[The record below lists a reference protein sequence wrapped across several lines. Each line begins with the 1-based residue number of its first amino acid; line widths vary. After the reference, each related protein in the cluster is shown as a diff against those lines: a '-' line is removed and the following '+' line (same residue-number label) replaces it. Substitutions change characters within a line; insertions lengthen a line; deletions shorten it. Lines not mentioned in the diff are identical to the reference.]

1 MGIILKH
8 TLKNIFGKPGRTLL
22 VLFCF
27 ILCSFIAIFSFDIS
41 NTINSTVTGFMSQM
55 LGTTDVM
62 AEADEEIDFSD
73 PKYPANTTINVKTFT
88 NTKYIHDEETYYIAN
103 ESNINIFSMD
113 LELAAKMK
121 FMTTSTTSFG
131 DEECLVSESYLEAY
145 DVEVGDSITLTD
157 VDKNELTF
165 KIVGTTSD
173 MSKLFPGHA
182 VAITDNAMTKLNPK
196 QSAFMYLVDFEDNSV
211 ALDVYKQL
219 QKEYP
224 RGYMQCVT
232 SSEAIEEQLGN
243 ITKVFMIVLLI
254 CILMVI
260 FVTISVSDRVIC
272 ERMSVIGT
280 FRSLGFS
287 RNVTTA
293 ILLAENAIY
302 GLIGSLIGIGFY
314 SLVRIPIV
322 SSLFNFSDSVGD
334 MNLDVDYG
342 SISPVTVLMVVLAAI
357 FIGCMCSIK
366 EIVKA
371 VKTPI
376 RDIIFANKDTEY
388 KNNKATTIIG
398 ISCLAIGILML
409 FFKEVFACQIIA
421 IIAIEISISILS
433 PYFFIF
439 VGKGL
444 ARVFEKN
451 EKIVPS
457 LAAKE
462 SYTKKNTIGAS
473 ALIAT
478 VVSLCIIVMV
488 YSSSNKY
495 EYENPDLYK
504 ADVTVDGGINGE
516 EMISLQYI
524 ENLPGVTD
532 VEYVYDATDSLEIN
546 GELCDLGDV
555 IPVKE
560 GGFKYYYIGTDIPTN
575 ISEDEVYVTRSL
587 LKKYNLKVGE
597 TYDFTFKKG
606 NPLEFRRSLKVAGI
620 VNYYLPTLFVNYDF
634 FDEIYNTDLVTKV
647 CIKTDNP
654 DETAN
659 TIRRYSSLTKEAVL
673 TSEETQ
679 LKDQEDAKNMVVII
693 NVILVIGCGV
703 TFIGAAGNLLLG
715 FEGRKRECAVLLS
728 TSLSRKRLSLMFL
741 LESFF
746 ASFSAI
752 LLAIPFGFALLIP
765 IKNLFESLNQS
776 ITIHFEFGT
785 MAITLI
791 LMLVAFTLTSIQPIR
806 NLNKMKIAEQL
817 KYE

>member
-27 ILCSFIAIFSFDIS
+27 VLCSFIAIFSFDIK

-62 AEADEEIDFSD
+62 AKVDDEIDFSD
-73 PKYPANTTINVKTFT
+73 SKYPANTTINVKTFT
-88 NTKYIHDEETYYIAN
+88 NTKYIHDEEAYYIAN

-113 LELAAKMK
+113 LDLATKMK

-131 DEECLVSESYLEAY
+131 DDECLVSESYLEAY
-145 DVEVGDSITLTD
+145 NVKVGDSIILTD

-173 MSKLFPGHA
+173 MSKLFKGHA
-182 VAITDNAMTKLNPK
+182 VAVTDNAMTKLNPK
-196 QSAFMYLVDFEDNSV
+196 QSAFMYLIDFEDNSV
-211 ALDVYKQL
+211 ATGIYKDL

-224 RGYMQCVT
+224 RGFFQCVA
-232 SSEAIEEQLGN
+232 SSEAIEEQLSN
-243 ITKVFMIVLLI
+243 VTKIFMIVLLI

-302 GLIGSLIGIGFY
+302 GLIGSLIGIGIY
-314 SLVRIPIV
+314 SMVRIPIA
-322 SSLFNFSDSVGD
+322 SSLFNFSDSVSD
-334 MNLDVDYG
+334 KSLDVDYG
-342 SISPVTVLMVVLAAI
+342 SLSPVTVFLVVFVAI
-357 FIGCMCSIK
+357 LIGCMCSIK

-376 RDIIFANKDTEY
+376 RDIIFANKDTEF

-398 ISCLAIGILML
+398 IASLSIGILML
-409 FFKEVFACQIIA
+409 FFKGVFICQIIA
-421 IIAIEISISILS
+421 IVAIEISISILS
-433 PYFFIF
+433 PYFFIL

-495 EYENPDLYK
+495 EYENPNLYK
-504 ADVTVDGGINGE
+504 ADVTVDGGLEGG
-516 EMISLQYI
+516 EMISLKYI

-532 VEYVYDATDSLEIN
+532 VEYVYDVVDSLEIN
-546 GELCDLGDV
+546 GEFCEMSDI
-555 IPVKE
+555 IPVE
-560 GGFKYYYIGTDIPTN
+560 DGGFKYHYIGPDIPTN
-575 ISEDEVYVTRSL
+575 ISNDEIYVTSSI
-587 LKKYNLKVGE
+587 LKKYNLKVGDTFE
-597 TYDFTFKKG
+597 FTFKKG
-606 NPLEFRRSLKVAGI
+606 NPLEFNKTLKVAGV

-634 FDEIYNTDLVTKV
+634 FNEIYNTDLVAKV

-654 DETAN
+654 DETAK
-659 TIRRYSSLTKEAVL
+659 TIRRYSSL
-673 TSEETQ
+673 SEEEVITREEQ
-679 LKDQEDAKNMVVII
+679 MAKDQEEAKSMVVII

-728 TSLSRKRLSLMFL
+728 TSLSRKRLGLMFL

-746 ASFSAI
+746 ASLSAI
-752 LLAIPFGFALLIP
+752 ILAIPFGFALLIP
-765 IKNLFESLNQS
+765 IKNLFASLDQS
-776 ITIHFEFGT
+776 IVLHFEFGT

-791 LMLVAFTLTSIQPIR
+791 LMLIAFTLTSIQPIR